1 MSQLRLSFLLP
12 LLAFAILALVGSIA
26 LYSTLLGNR
35 DPTQLPSVLVSK
47 LAPQTTLQR
56 LRQRDHI
63 NENSIT
69 LKKFHGQPLLVNFF
83 ASWCA
88 PCRAEAP
95 ALEMLS
101 KRVAILGIAYKDRG
115 EDTTAFLQQ
124 YGNPFQ
130 AIGMDADGRTGIE
143 WGVYGVPETYLLD
156 ANGVVKLR
164 HAGPLTRGVL
174 ETTIFPALE
183 ALGS

>member
-1 MSQLRLSFLLP
+1 MT
-12 LLAFAILALVGSIA
+12 LVFV
-26 LYSTLLGNR
+26 
-35 DPTQLPSVLVSK
+35 DKP
-47 LAPQTTLQR
+47 APQTNLPR
-56 LRQRDHI
+56 LVQTVSTTD
-63 NENSIT
+63 NNVSVT
-69 LKKFHGQPLLVNFF
+69 MFQGKPVLVNFF

-88 PCRAEAP
+88 PCRSEAP

-101 KRVAILGIAYKDRG
+101 KRVAIFGIAYKDRG

-130 AIGMDADGRTGIE
+130 AIGMDADGRTGIK

>member
-12 LLAFAILALVGSIA
+12 LLAFAILALVGAIA

-35 DPTQLPSVLVSK
+35 DPAQLPSVLVSK

-69 LKKFHGQPLLVNFF
+69 LREFRGQPLLVNFF

-95 ALEMLS
+95 ALEHLS
-101 KRVAILGIAYKDRG
+101 NQISIIGIAYKDRPQ
-115 EDTTAFLQQ
+115 DTRKFLQQ
-124 YGNPFQ
+124 YGNPFV
-130 AIGMDADGRTGIE
+130 AIGRDNDGRAGMA
-143 WGVYGVPETYLLD
+143 WGVYGVPETYLID
-156 ANGVVKLR
+156 PSGQIKWR
-164 HAGPLTRGVL
+164 HAGPLTRDVI
-174 ETTIFPALE
+174 TTQLLAKLTE
-183 ALGS
+183 MQ